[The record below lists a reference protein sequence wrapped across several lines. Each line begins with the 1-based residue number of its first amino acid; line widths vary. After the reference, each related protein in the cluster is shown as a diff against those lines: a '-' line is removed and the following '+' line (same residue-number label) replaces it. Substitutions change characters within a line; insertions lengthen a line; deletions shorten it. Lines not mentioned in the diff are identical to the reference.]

1 MPLITTFY
9 AGRLWMGFMLQRLCW
24 SITHQL
30 PPLGCRCFADA
41 LAIGAAVLGTPVK
54 PTIKEV
60 DKDLNV
66 IKTLQRAKL
75 WEVQTPQVRAME
87 AGTGGGARVDG
98 RPGCP
103 LSPSVDGVANGV
115 LRQCYYKRVM
125 WRHQRPWATGAI
137 RKGCKVRRGRR
148 QSRAGSQDR
157 ERQQLGEVLRGEGA
171 IRTGGWM
178 ENV

>member
-1 MPLITTFY
+1 M
-9 AGRLWMGFMLQRLCW
+9 
-24 SITHQL
+24 
-30 PPLGCRCFADA
+30 
-41 LAIGAAVLGTPVK
+41 K

-75 WEVQTPQVRAME
+75 WEVQTPQVKAME
-87 AGTGGGARVDG
+87 AGTGVGASVDG
-98 RPGCP
+98 GPGCP
-103 LSPSVDGVANGV
+103 LSPCVDGVANGV
-115 LRQCYYKRVM
+115 LRQCYYKWVM
-125 WRHQRPWATGAI
+125 CQNQRPWATGAK

-148 QSRAGSQDR
+148 QSSAGSQDR
-157 ERQQLGEVLRGEGA
+157 ERQQLGEVQRGEGA